1 VRWAPGSGGSPS
13 GTSWTPSAVPLYV
26 QGDWASAR
34 PLFEQVREGFQS
46 VGNQQG
52 VAIVTVQLGLCAL
65 EAGDRHEACLLVHE
79 GLELAREFD
88 FRWGTLFG
96 LGVALLAARM
106 PSWEVAA
113 TLLGATELPR
123 QSSPAPHIDVRKGAV
138 AAVEAALDPQTLAR
152 LWGKGSAM
160 PLDQAISYALQHL

>member
-1 VRWAPGSGGSPS
+1 
-13 GTSWTPSAVPLYV
+13 VPLYV

-96 LGVALLAARM
+96 LGVALLAART